1 MSEGLW
7 GITLAFLPSYGQFYF
22 LCLPLN
28 AVSTSK
34 DEQSGLSPSAL
45 SSVREMYGD
54 C

>member
-1 MSEGLW
+1 MSGGLW
-7 GITLAFLPSYGQFYF
+7 GIMLAFLPSYGQFYF

-28 AVSTSK
+28 TLSISK
-34 DEQSGLSPSAL
+34 NERSVFSASAL